1 MKKII
6 QSLLVAPLCLLTFI
20 ANSQSDTPCGAPALT
35 VAAGCS
41 YTTGTT
47 AGAAQQT
54 NAANGGTP
62 SCGSMG
68 EDVWYS
74 FVAPASGSIDISTTA
89 GGVTDGV
96 MALYSGA
103 CGSLTQM
110 DCSDDAVG
118 LMPEISN
125 ASLTPG
131 TTYYI
136 RFWEYGGGSGTFDI
150 CVTAVAP
157 PAGNT
162 TCTVQTPIC
171 SGSPIIFT
179 ANTGGTPAST
189 VNPGNNY
196 NCLSTSP
203 NPSWYYLEIATGG
216 NLVVDITAGSDVDFA
231 IWGPFASQ
239 AAGNAA
245 CNSYGMP
252 LDCSYSI
259 AAVEQVN
266 VAGVVS
272 GQVYVLLVTNYANT
286 VQNITVTNAGGTATT
301 NCGIVT
307 LPVGFSN
314 WDAYLSGDKV
324 RMSWTTESE
333 HNNDYFVV
341 ERSSDGLIWEA
352 LGFVDGHGSTNNASH
367 YGYTDDNPK
376 EGINYYRLKQVDLN
390 GASNATNVVPV
401 EYRVSVQLHIY
412 PNPTKGN
419 VFVQQDDYTITSV
432 ELIDITGRSRSMAIS
447 PGTEG
452 VSVDCKELAKGTY
465 TLRSIDELG
474 NAFSSILII
483 E

>member
-1 MKKII
+1 MKKIV
-6 QSLLVAPLCLLTFI
+6 QSLLVAPLCLLTLI

-35 VAAGCS
+35 VGASCS
-41 YTTGTT
+41 YTAGTT
-47 AGAAQQT
+47 VGATQQT

-68 EDVWYS
+68 QDVWYS
-74 FVAPASGSIDISTTA
+74 FVAPASGSINISTTS

-110 DCSDDAVG
+110 ACSDDAVG
-118 LMPEISN
+118 LMPAISN
-125 ASLTPG
+125 TSLTSG

-136 RFWEYGGGSGTFDI
+136 RFWDYGGGAGTFNI

-171 SGSPIIFT
+171 SGSPITFV

-196 NCLSTSP
+196 QCLSTSP

-245 CNSYGMP
+245 CNTYGVP
-252 LDCSYSI
+252 LDCSYST

-266 VAGVVS
+266 VAGVTT

-286 VQNITVTNAGGTATT
+286 VQSISVTNAGGSATT
-301 NCGIVT
+301 NCAIVP

-341 ERSSDGLIWEA
+341 ERSSDGIIWEA
-352 LGFVDGHGSTNNASH
+352 LGFVDGNGSTNNASH

-376 EGINYYRLKQVDLN
+376 EGVNYYRLKQVDLN
-390 GASNATNVVPV
+390 GASNTTNVIPV
-401 EYRVSVQLHIY
+401 EYRISVQLHIY

-419 VFVQQDDYTITSV
+419 VFVQQDDYNIVSV

-465 TLRSIDELG
+465 TLRSIDEMG